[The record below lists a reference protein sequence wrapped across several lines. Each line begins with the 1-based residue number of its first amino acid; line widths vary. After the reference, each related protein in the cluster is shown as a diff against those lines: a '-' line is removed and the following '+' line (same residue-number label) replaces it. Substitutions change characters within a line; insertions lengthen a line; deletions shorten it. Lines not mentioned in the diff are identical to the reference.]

1 LGVDQDTIV
10 KVVRL
15 SKSCINEYL
24 WARERLLEYQKAYP
38 KDQNWTTKFSH
49 FQKIHSK
56 KWLLEKWW
64 INPKN
69 QDNFMAW
76 VNKGKFPEAFRI
88 AGKVG
93 LTEVLCN
100 PEVKAFFE
108 KEGNDLNEA
117 VDELKRKKKRGDT
130 LDEMQDEIFESIR
143 FLHENLGRLTDDK
156 WDQIVNNKEEL
167 AIFTD
172 TAARFAEK
180 TKKLSTG

>member
-1 LGVDQDTIV
+1 
-10 KVVRL
+10 
-15 SKSCINEYL
+15 
-24 WARERLLEYQKAYP
+24 
-38 KDQNWTTKFSH
+38 
-49 FQKIHSK
+49 
-56 KWLLEKWW
+56 
-64 INPKN
+64 
-69 QDNFMAW
+69 M
-76 VNKGKFPEAFRI
+76 
-88 AGKVG
+88 
-93 LTEVLCN
+93 
-100 PEVKAFFE
+100 
-108 KEGNDLNEA
+108 NEA